1 MENRGKTPYVNAD
14 GGDPLTSSPEDRTGG
29 SPNTSDKASDFPEES
44 LFEKR
49 SLQDILTL
57 YLKNTEHCKKRMRH
71 RCISAE
77 LT

>member
-1 MENRGKTPYVNAD
+1 VENREKTPYVNAD
-14 GGDPLTSSPEDRTGG
+14 GGDLLTCSPEDRTEG

-57 YLKNTEHCKKRMRH
+57 YLKNTKHCKKRTRH